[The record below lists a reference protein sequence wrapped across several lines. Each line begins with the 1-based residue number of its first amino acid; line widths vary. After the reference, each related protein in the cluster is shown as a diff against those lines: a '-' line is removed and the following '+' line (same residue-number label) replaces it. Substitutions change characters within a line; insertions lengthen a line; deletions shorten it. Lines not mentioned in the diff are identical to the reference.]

1 MALINCPECG
11 KEISDTCESC
21 IHCGYKLTNN
31 SNNTDSKDKKANKK
45 KVPIIAILLI
55 IVIIIGIGI
64 ASILI
69 INSIREN
76 NRIEREKQ
84 EQLLEQEE
92 KEAKKLTYEEEI
104 CYYAIQYFK
113 TILRDPN
120 SLQINDIKIARTIFG
135 DPKDSEGHYS
145 EYIVIL
151 DYSAQN
157 GFGGTNR
164 ETYYITMTGNKVSEN
179 NSSSQESQSCS
190 YVDSWII
197 DTDTNKIK
205 YALDHPE
212 VLDY

>member
-11 KEISDTCESC
+11 KEISDTCDAC
-21 IHCGYKLTNN
+21 IHCGYKL
-31 SNNTDSKDKKANKK
+31 SNNASSKDKKTNKK
-45 KVPIIAILLI
+45 KVPIIAILLV
-55 IVIIIGIGI
+55 IVIIIGISI

-76 NRIEREKQ
+76 NRIEQEKQ

-113 TILRDPN
+113 TILKNPN
-120 SLQINDIKIARTIFG
+120 SLQIHKIEISPDWEIVSEG
-135 DPKDSEGHYS
+135 LDSNGHYS
-145 EYIVIL
+145 QYIVWVE
-151 DYSAQN
+151 YSAQN
-157 GFGGTNR
+157 GFGGDNR
-164 ETYYITMTGNKVSEN
+164 KGYYIHMTNKSVSKN
-179 NSSSQESQSCS
+179 TS
-190 YVDSWII
+190 YDQQILEMHFAYPNTVDV
-197 DTDTNKIK
+197 DKIK